1 MAMGRDFTKAIIR
14 DASDEARLTYGEVV
28 LIKRITGGSPGNPV
42 QGISPTF
49 TFTTSRSRAVII
61 TLSQNDIMQSGG
73 IYQLG
78 DISVS
83 LDEELEE
90 VTNKTRG
97 VGDRMIWRGNEYRIA
112 GKKKNQAI
120 SDRDHIFSYVMRK
133 VD

>member
-1 MAMGRDFTKAIIR
+1 MGRDFTKAIIR

-28 LIKRITGGSPGNPV
+28 LIKRITGSSPGNPA
-42 QGISPTF
+42 QGVSPTF
-49 TFTTSRSRAVII
+49 SFTTTKSRAVII
-61 TLSQNDIMQSGG
+61 TLGQNDIMQSGG

-78 DISVS
+78 DISVG

-90 VTNKTRG
+90 ITDKTRG

-112 GKKKNQAI
+112 GKKKNQSIA
-120 SDRDHIFSYVMRK
+120 DRDHIFTYVMRK

>member
-1 MAMGRDFTKAIIR
+1 MVMGRDFTKAIVKCS
-14 DASDEARLTYGEVV
+14 SDEARLTYGEVV
-28 LIKRITGGSPGNPV
+28 LIKSITGGSPGIPA

-49 TFTTSRSRAVII
+49 TFTTTRSRAII
-61 TLSQNDIMQSGG
+61 TTLSQNDIMQSGG

-78 DISVS
+78 DISVG

-90 VTNKTRG
+90 VTDKTRG
-97 VGDRMIWRGNEYRIA
+97 VGDRMVWRGNEYRIA

-120 SDRDHIFSYVMRK
+120 NDRDHIFSYVMRK

>member
-1 MAMGRDFTKAIIR
+1 MVMGRDFTKAIIR
-14 DASDEARLTYGEVV
+14 CASAEARLTYGEVV
-28 LIKRITGGSPGNPV
+28 LIKRITGGSPGIPT

-49 TFTTSRSRAVII
+49 TFTTSRSRAVIT

-78 DISVS
+78 DISVG

-90 VTNKTRG
+90 VTDKTRG
-97 VGDRMIWRGNEYRIA
+97 PGDRMVWRGNEYRIA
-112 GKKKNQAI
+112 GKKKNQSI

-133 VD
+133 VN